1 MPTTQGLTEQEVK
14 KRREQGEGN
23 EVALKTSR
31 SYWQII
37 KKNVFN
43 FVHLILFMIGGM
55 FILVGRPQD
64 AISSAGLILVNAL
77 IGSFQEIRAKRQLD
91 KIALLTRPKVTV
103 LREGS
108 EQEVDPAELVRGDV
122 LVTKPGDQMV
132 VDGTVLNGRFEVDE
146 SNLTGES
153 DAVTKREGD
162 ELLSGS
168 FCVTGQGYVEATS
181 VGENSLANKM
191 TATAREYKPART
203 PLQRDV
209 EYIIRI
215 MMAVALFL
223 LFLQYL
229 SALVFQIPFL
239 RNIQIT
245 AVILGLIPVGLYT
258 MTIVSYALG
267 ALRLIGDGAL
277 IQETNAVE
285 SLSNVDVLCTD
296 KTGTLTANRIVFH
309 DVFALDGD
317 SESLKRKLTEFARS
331 GSAQNRTSEAI
342 IEGIKG
348 DAKTA
353 VDEVPFSSA
362 RKWSAVSFADGAYVL
377 GALEMIEGQMAE
389 TAVLHQKTEE
399 WSNQGLRVVA
409 FATSPGVTQLHDGED
424 PVLPPLQPL
433 GLVSFTDELRPH
445 VQETIEGFKEAGVDL
460 KIISG
465 DNPETV
471 AALAKQAGLTDDIIL
486 VSGPELA
493 ELDDSQFAQMAEKAT
508 VFGRITPDQK
518 EKLVDALKERGHYVA
533 MIGDGVND
541 VLSLK
546 KADLGIA
553 MESGSAA
560 TRGVADIVLLDD
572 SFGAMAPAFHGG
584 QRIVNGMQDILRL
597 FMSRTYTV
605 ALIILVAGFVGVGA
619 PFLPTNNAAY
629 AAFTVGIP
637 TLFLALWAKVGPP
650 AENRLRRMMQLAV
663 PASLLNMIL
672 GIAIFAVTY
681 YLALYE
687 VVQYSISPEQLA
699 DFGSLVGFEMQS
711 VDAAQRV
718 VAGYAAR
725 SMLTPFLIFTGV
737 ILIIFAQPPLKFF
750 AVAADKT
757 SDWKPT
763 IMAFGMAVGFIISM
777 NIEAVRKF
785 YELILLPPSEYFV
798 LALLVILYT
807 LLLWIIL
814 RNQWFDR
821 FLRV

>member
-1 MPTTQGLTEQEVK
+1 MANTQGLTQQEVI
-14 KRREQGEGN
+14 KRRAQGEGN

-43 FVHLILFMIGGM
+43 FVHLILFLIGAM
-55 FILVGRPQD
+55 FIAVGRPQD
-64 AISSAGLILVNAL
+64 AVSSAGLILVNAL

-91 KIALLTRPKVTV
+91 KIALLTRPRVRV

-108 EQEVDPAELVRGDV
+108 EQDIDPSELVRGDV
-122 LVTKPGDQMV
+122 LVCNPGDQMV
-132 VDGTVLNGRFEVDE
+132 VDGTVLNGRLEVDE

-153 DAVTKREGD
+153 DAVIKREGD

-168 FCVTGQGYVEATS
+168 FCVTGTGLVEATQ
-181 VGENSLANKM
+181 VGEASTANKM
-191 TATAREYKPART
+191 TAAAREYKPMRT

-209 EYIIRI
+209 EYIIR
-215 MMAVALFL
+215 MMMGIAIFL

-229 SALVFQIPFL
+229 SAVVYQIPFL

-245 AVILGLIPVGLYT
+245 AVVVGLIPVGLYT
-258 MTIVSYALG
+258 MLIVSYALG
-267 ALRLIGDGAL
+267 ALRLINDGAL

-285 SLSNVDVLCTD
+285 SLSNVDILCTD
-296 KTGTLTANRIVFH
+296 KTGTLTANRIVYN

-317 SESLKRKLTEFARS
+317 TEALKRQLGQFARS
-331 GSAQNRTSEAI
+331 GSAQNRTSEAL
-342 IEGIKG
+342 IEGVG
-348 DAKTA
+348 GEVKTA

-377 GALEMIEGQMAE
+377 GALEMIEGQMGE
-389 TAVLHQKTEE
+389 TAVLHQKVQE
-399 WSNQGLRVVA
+399 WSNKGLRVVA
-409 FATSPGVTQLHDGED
+409 FAASPGVTQLHDGET
-424 PVLPPLQPL
+424 PILPPLQPL
-433 GLVSFTDELRPH
+433 GLVSFSDELRPF
-445 VQETIEGFKEAGVDL
+445 VQETIAGFEEVGVKL

-465 DNPETV
+465 DSPETV
-471 AALAKQAGLTDDIIL
+471 AALAKQAGLAEDIIL

-493 ELDDSQFAQMAEKAT
+493 QLDDSQFSQMAEKAT
-508 VFGRITPDQK
+508 VFGRITPEQK

-560 TRGVADIVLLDD
+560 TRGVADIVLLND
-572 SFGAMAPAFHGG
+572 SFGAMAPAFQGG

-597 FMSRTYTV
+597 FMSRTFAV
-605 ALIILVAGFVGVGA
+605 ALIILVSSYVGVGA

-637 TLFLALWAKVGPP
+637 TVFLALWAKVGTPS
-650 AENRLRRMMQLAV
+650 ENRLRRTMELAA
-663 PASLLNMIL
+663 PASVLNML
-672 GIAIFAVTY
+672 FGIAIFAITY
-681 YLALYE
+681 YLVLNKII
-687 VVQYSISPEQLA
+687 QFPISPEQLK
-699 DFGSLVGFEMQS
+699 DFESLVGFEMNS

-718 VAGYAAR
+718 AAGYAAR
-725 SMLTPFLIFTGV
+725 SMLTPFLIFTGIIV
-737 ILIIFAQPPLKFF
+737 ILFVQPPIKFL
-750 AVAADKT
+750 AVAAEKT

-763 IMAFGMAVGFIISM
+763 IMAIGMAVAFMISM
-777 NIEAVRKF
+777 KIEAARNF
-785 YELILLPPSEYFV
+785 YELILLPPREYFIIF
-798 LALLVILYT
+798 LLVVLYT
-807 LLLWIIL
+807 LLLWVVL
-814 RNQWFDR
+814 RNRWFDR